1 MQVPARRSNGP
12 KPRLIMAKAGPGPD
26 ISVVIAAHNEVEN
39 IAPMCAV
46 LKQLLSPLGRYEII
60 FVEDGSIDGTLEA
73 IRAAARDPSVR
84 YVSLTRN
91 FGHEA
96 CLRAGLRHADGRAVI
111 VMDADFEHPP
121 ELIPELVK
129 QWRTGFKIVAA
140 KRLDDEA
147 STSFLKRLTSRLYYR
162 VFDTLGDVRIEPGS
176 ANYLLMDRIVVDAI
190 NDLQDQ
196 ELFLRGVVRW
206 FGYSLTTIQYR
217 PGARKHGATKY
228 SLRRSLELAVTGI
241 ASHSIRPLRA
251 AIWLSLSFAVVG
263 GLLVVYSIVS
273 FLFIQH
279 TAGAPGWASIMAA
292 IAILGAVQLLVLGII
307 GEYVGR
313 ILRETRRRPRYV
325 IAETEAAQ
333 GDQSEADR
341 DGH

>member
-1 MQVPARRSNGP
+1 
-12 KPRLIMAKAGPGPD
+12 
-26 ISVVIAAHNEVEN
+26 VIAAHNEVEN
-39 IAPMCAV
+39 IAPMCAL
-46 LKQLLSPLGRYEII
+46 LKQLLAPLGRYEII

-73 IRAAARDPSVR
+73 IRAAAHDPDVR
-84 YVSLTRN
+84 YVALTRN

-96 CLRAGLRHADGRAVI
+96 SLRAGLRHADGRAVI

-121 ELIPELVK
+121 ELIPELVGR
-129 QWRTGFKIVAA
+129 WHDGFKVVAT

-147 STSFLKRLTSRLYYR
+147 TTSIFKRVTSQLYYR
-162 VFDTLGDVRIEPGS
+162 LFDVLGDVHIEPGS
-176 ANYLLMDRIVVDAI
+176 ANYLLMDRVVVDAV

-206 FGYSLTTIQYR
+206 FGYSLTTVPYR
-217 PGARKHGATKY
+217 PGSRRHGTTKY
-228 SLRRSLELAVTGI
+228 SLQRMVELAVTGI

-263 GLLVVYSIVS
+263 GLLIVYSIVS
-273 FLFIQH
+273 FLFVQH
-279 TAGAPGWASIMAA
+279 TVAGWTSIMAA

-313 ILRETRRRPRYV
+313 ILREIRKRPSYV
-325 IAETEAAQ
+325 VAETEADRRA
-333 GDQSEADR
+333 ADPLT
-341 DGH
+341 

>member
-1 MQVPARRSNGP
+1 MQVLAWCAHQPKRRS
-12 KPRLIMAKAGPGPD
+12 IMAKIGPGPD

-73 IRAAARDPSVR
+73 IRAAARDPAVR

-190 NDLQDQ
+190 NDLEDQ

-217 PGARKHGATKY
+217 PGSRKHGATKY
-228 SLRRSLELAVTGI
+228 SLRRSVELAVTGI
-241 ASHSIRPLRA
+241 ALHSIRPLRA

-273 FLFIQH
+273 FLFVQH
-279 TAGAPGWASIMAA
+279 TVAGWTSIMAA
-292 IAILGAVQLLVLGII
+292 IAILGAVQLLVLAII

-313 ILRETRRRPRYV
+313 ILRETRKRPSYV
-325 IAETEAAQ
+325 VAETEA
-333 GDQSEADR
+333 DR
-341 DGH
+341 ETAA